1 MPDSSRSL
9 AILDLFRDFYTEI
22 IRQKDRIAR
31 MRGNYAPLQAQKSMA
46 AAAGGEQVS
55 VGVAVSDD
63 EVLAQDVRGA
73 LLTVLQAQSATVT
86 RSAGAFGL
94 ELYAEAQYVM
104 ASIADEV
111 FLNLEWPGR
120 PHWRLL
126 ESSLFQ
132 THAAGEIIFQRI
144 DELLRQGDVSRTEMA
159 TIYFTA
165 LALGFK
171 GRYRGM
177 EDQSRL
183 DNYRNRLFAM
193 IYRRAPEQ
201 INRDD
206 VLLPQNYLVSSEGA
220 ARKLLPDPRRWYLLV
235 VVILLVWLVAS
246 HFVWTGLTDRVARF
260 ADCMQDPTQSCT
272 LTGAGGGE

>member
-1 MPDSSRSL
+1 MSDSAKSV

-31 MRGNYAPLQAQKSMA
+31 LRGNYAPGQADK
-46 AAAGGEQVS
+46 GEFT
-55 VGVAVSDD
+55 DD

-73 LLTVLQAQSATVT
+73 LLAVLQAQSATVT

-94 ELYAEAQYVM
+94 ELYAEAQYIM
-104 ASIADEV
+104 ASVADEV
-111 FLNLEWPGR
+111 FLNLDWPGR

-132 THAAGEIIFQRI
+132 THAAGEVIFQRI
-144 DELLRQGDVSRTEMA
+144 EELLRQGDISRTEMA

-177 EDQSRL
+177 DDQSRL
-183 DNYRNRLFAM
+183 DSYRNRLFAM
-193 IYRRAPEQ
+193 IYRRPPEQ

-206 VLLPQNYLVSSEGA
+206 VLIPQNYLVTSEGT
-220 ARKLLPDPRRWYLLV
+220 ARKLMPDPRRWYFLVAAIV
-235 VVILLVWLVAS
+235 VVWFLVS
-246 HFVWTGLTDRVARF
+246 HFLWTGLTDRVAHF
-260 ADCMQDPTQSCT
+260 ANCMQDPTQTCT
-272 LTGAGGGE
+272 LTDSGGTE